1 MSNKECSAC
10 EKPFISF
17 GGAIYCD
24 SCRWDLHYSRN
35 WYCRDYTK
43 EEWME
48 EQRRLRVEKYRGK
61 PYKYVGKWSVK
72 G

>member
-1 MSNKECSAC
+1 MSDKECSAC

-35 WYCRDYTK
+35 WYREITLK
-43 EEWME
+43 
-48 EQRRLRVEKYRGK
+48 RNG
-61 PYKYVGKWSVK
+61 
-72 G
+72 